1 MPPSWLWP
9 FIELKSPIETIST
22 KQDTRRWT
30 SHITWWSR
38 SVISSSWLITW
49 IKEGVCVAGH
59 LSQSM
64 PLMIAK
70 MDFVQ
75 AKNLND
81 ACSDCTLLLDEKI
94 LRFRY
99 VQTTQIRSR
108 SALMLYSSGVDVE
121 ECPEWSRGIDGQGSV
136 SPLTRTFASPKL
148 FYLMPLASLSAY
160 VPGSVFWHD

>member
-1 MPPSWLWP
+1 M
-9 FIELKSPIETIST
+9 
-22 KQDTRRWT
+22 
-30 SHITWWSR
+30 
-38 SVISSSWLITW
+38 
-49 IKEGVCVAGH
+49 AGH

-64 PLMIAK
+64 PLMIAR

-121 ECPEWSRGIDGQGSV
+121 ECPE
-136 SPLTRTFASPKL
+136 
-148 FYLMPLASLSAY
+148 
-160 VPGSVFWHD
+160 